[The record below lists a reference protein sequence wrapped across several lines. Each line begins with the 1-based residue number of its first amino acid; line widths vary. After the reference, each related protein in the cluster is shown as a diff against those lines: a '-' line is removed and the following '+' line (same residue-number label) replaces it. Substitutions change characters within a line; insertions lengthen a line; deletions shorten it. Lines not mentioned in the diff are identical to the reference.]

1 MVRRIMT
8 DVPYVRAAELEQLLD
23 YPSLVD
29 ALAAGFAAD
38 WTVPVRHHYSIP
50 IKGEPDQ
57 TLLLMPAWDAG
68 QAIGMKLATITPG
81 NGSRGLPAVN
91 AVYLLVDG
99 PTGQPRA
106 LMDGASLTVR
116 RTAAAS
122 ALAARYLARK
132 DASVMLMVGA
142 GALSRPFIEAHLS
155 QRPIS
160 KVYLW
165 AREAPKREAK
175 AKELAAL
182 GLPVEPTGDLEQAVR
197 GADIISCATLSRE
210 PLVKGEWL
218 QPGQHLDLV
227 GGFTPQMRETDDT
240 AIERARVY
248 VDTRA
253 GAMKE
258 AGDIVQPL
266 TSGVLHENAIAGDLA
281 DLTQGRVPGRQFHN
295 QITLFKS
302 VGTAIED
309 LAAAILVFESALDHS
324 LSGGHGAGGILRG

>member
-1 MVRRIMT
+1 MSQI
-8 DVPYVRAAELEQLLD
+8 PYLDAADLERLLD

-29 ALAAGFAAD
+29 ALAQGFAAD

-197 GADIISCATLSRE
+197 GADIISCATLSTS
-210 PLVKGEWL
+210 PLVRGAWL
-218 QPGQHLDLV
+218 KPGAHLDLV
-227 GGFTPQMRETDDT
+227 GAFTPEMRESDDEAVT
-240 AIERARVY
+240 RASLFC
-248 VDTRA
+248 DTRA
-253 GAMKE
+253 GALKE
-258 AGDIVQPL
+258 GGDLVIPLKAGVIKESSVK
-266 TSGVLHENAIAGDLA
+266 ADLA
-281 DLTQGRVPGRQFHN
+281 DLARGVHKGRAN
-295 QITLFKS
+295 ADEITLFKS
-302 VGTAIED
+302 VGTAVED
-309 LAAAILVFESALDHS
+309 FAAARLAMARLDS
-324 LSGGHGAGGILRG
+324 